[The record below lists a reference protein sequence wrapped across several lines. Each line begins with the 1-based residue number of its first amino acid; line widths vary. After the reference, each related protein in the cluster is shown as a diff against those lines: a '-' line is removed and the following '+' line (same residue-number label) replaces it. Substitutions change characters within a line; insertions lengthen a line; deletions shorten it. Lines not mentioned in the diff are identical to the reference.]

1 MRSGTRRLRRFFTIT
16 LPGCKYGLL
25 SAFTVVFT
33 YTISDFGAPK
43 VIGGNFNVL
52 AVDVFKQVIGQH
64 NFSIGAVVGLLLLV
78 PSIAAF
84 AIDWVVRRRLTANL
98 TTRSV
103 PYAPK
108 PRALF
113 DKLMLAYCA
122 LVCLMLLAV
131 LGMAVYTSLIQLWP
145 YNLTFTLKHYRYA
158 LIDGDYAPAFWNS
171 LTLGAWT
178 ALIGTV
184 FVFCTAYLL
193 EKTRGLG
200 PLRPVLRLLALLSM
214 AVPGLVLGLG
224 YIMFF
229 NHPQNP
235 LNFLYQTMA
244 ILAISTVVHYYT
256 SGHLTAV
263 TALKSLDDEYE
274 AVSAS
279 LKVPFYKTFWRVT
292 VPVCLPAILEIAR
305 YYFVVSISTL
315 SCVVFLYAPHT
326 ILVRGRDHE
335 HGRGRRH
342 RPGGGARHAH
352 RARVGDRL
360 LPVRSHR
367 RHPAVA
373 IAALALQRGEAMKE
387 PILLTPGPLTTS
399 TATKLAMVRDW
410 GSRDTGFIAINRRV
424 REMLLDIAAVRE
436 THVCVPLQG
445 SGTVRGRGD
454 ARHPGAEGTATCS
467 CPRTAPTASASRRSA
482 RSSAAAFTPIDYEER
497 SPSSCGLRRG
507 AEEGSLDYSRG
518 AGALRD
524 QHRVMNPLREV
535 PRIVARHQRS
545 LLVDAMSSFAA
556 LPVEGQFDALVAASG
571 KCLEGPPG
579 MGSH

>member
-1 MRSGTRRLRRFFTIT
+1 MSAVLPAPVAPARFYVADVLVKLLLLLAGLGLAVFLLAPMASIFERAVLDNQGNFVGLHHFATYFATPALARSVWNSVWVSLAVSAVTVPAAFLFAYGLTRSCMPFKGTLRLIALIPLLAPSLLPAIAFIQWFGNQGMAKGLMQSLGIASVYGAPGIILSEVFNCFPHALMILIAALALADGRLYEAADALGTRRLRRFFTIT

-84 AIDWVVRRRLTANL
+84 AVDWVVRRRLTANL

-171 LTLGAWT
+171 LKLGAWT

-326 ILVRGRDHE
+326 IL
-335 HGRGRRH
+335 
-342 RPGGGARHAH
+342 
-352 RARVGDRL
+352 
-360 LPVRSHR
+360 S
-367 RHPAVA
+367 AVA
-373 IAALALQRGEAMKE
+373 IMNMDEAGDIGPAAALGTLTVLASAIVCFLYALIAG
-387 PILLTPGPLTTS
+387 ILL
-399 TATKLAMVRDW
+399 
-410 GSRDTGFIAINRRV
+410 SR
-424 REMLLDIAAVRE
+424 
-436 THVCVPLQG
+436 
-445 SGTVRGRGD
+445 S
-454 ARHPGAEGTATCS
+454 
-467 CPRTAPTASASRRSA
+467 
-482 RSSAAAFTPIDYEER
+482 
-497 SPSSCGLRRG
+497 
-507 AEEGSLDYSRG
+507 
-518 AGALRD
+518 
-524 QHRVMNPLREV
+524 
-535 PRIVARHQRS
+535 QRWR
-545 LLVDAMSSFAA
+545 FN
-556 LPVEGQFDALVAASG
+556 VE
-571 KCLEGPPG
+571 KP
-579 MGSH
+579 

>member
-1 MRSGTRRLRRFFTIT
+1 MSAVLPAPASAVRFHVADVLVKILLLVAGLGLALFLLAPMLAIFMRAVQNNQDEFVGLQHFVAYFATPSLARSVWNSVWVSVVVAAITVPAAFLFAYALTRSCMPLKGTLRLIALIPLLAPSLLPAISFIQWFGNQGALKGLMGGISIYGAPGIILSEIFNCFPHALMILIAALALADGRLYEAADALGTRRLRRFFTIT

-25 SAFTVVFT
+25 SAATVVFT

-78 PSIAAF
+78 PSVVAF
-84 AIDWVVRRRLTANL
+84 GIDWVVRRRLTASL

-103 PYAPK
+103 PFTPK
-108 PRALF
+108 PRKFF
-113 DKLMLAYCA
+113 DGLMLGYCA
-122 LVCLMLLAV
+122 LVCLLLLAV
-131 LGMAVYTSLIQLWP
+131 LGMAVYTSLIHLWP
-145 YNLTFTLKHYRYA
+145 YNLTFTLKHYHYA
-158 LIDGDYAPAFWNS
+158 LVGGDYAPAFFNS
-171 LTLGAWT
+171 LKMGAWT
-178 ALIGTV
+178 AVIGTV

-200 PLRPVLRLLALLSM
+200 PLRPALRLLALLSM

-263 TALKSLDDEYE
+263 TALKALDDEYE
-274 AVSAS
+274 SVSAS

-326 ILVRGRDHE
+326 IL
-335 HGRGRRH
+335 
-342 RPGGGARHAH
+342 
-352 RARVGDRL
+352 
-360 LPVRSHR
+360 S
-367 RHPAVA
+367 AVA
-373 IAALALQRGEAMKE
+373 IMNMDEAGDVGPASALGTLTVLASGLVCVAYALATNV
-387 PILLTPGPLTTS
+387 LL
-399 TATKLAMVRDW
+399 
-410 GSRDTGFIAINRRV
+410 
-424 REMLLDIAAVRE
+424 
-436 THVCVPLQG
+436 
-445 SGTVRGRGD
+445 
-454 ARHPGAEGTATCS
+454 ARTQAW
-467 CPRTAPTASASRRSA
+467 R
-482 RSSAAAFTPIDYEER
+482 F
-497 SPSSCGLRRG
+497 
-507 AEEGSLDYSRG
+507 
-518 AGALRD
+518 
-524 QHRVMNPLREV
+524 NPEK
-535 PRIVARHQRS
+535 S
-545 LLVDAMSSFAA
+545 
-556 LPVEGQFDALVAASG
+556 
-571 KCLEGPPG
+571 
-579 MGSH
+579 

>member
-1 MRSGTRRLRRFFTIT
+1 MSEVFNCFPHALMILIAALALADGRLYEAADALGTRRLRRFFTIT

-25 SAFTVVFT
+25 SAVTVVFT

-78 PSIAAF
+78 PSVVAF
-84 AIDWVVRRRLTANL
+84 AHRLGGAPAPDRQPHRALGAVRAEAARRVRRADARLLRAGMPAAARRARHGGL
-98 TTRSV
+98 HLADPSV
-103 PYAPK
+103 
-108 PRALF
+108 
-113 DKLMLAYCA
+113 
-122 LVCLMLLAV
+122 AV
-131 LGMAVYTSLIQLWP
+131 QPA
-145 YNLTFTLKHYRYA
+145 FTLKHYHYA
-158 LIDGDYAPAFWNS
+158 LVDGDYAPAFWNS
-171 LTLGAWT
+171 LKMGAWT

-200 PLRPVLRLLALLSM
+200 PVRPALRLLALLSM

-263 TALKSLDDEYE
+263 TALKALDDEYE

-326 ILVRGRDHE
+326 ILAAVAIMNMDEAGDIGPASR
-335 HGRGRRH
+335 
-342 RPGGGARHAH
+342 ARHPTVLAS
-352 RARVGDRL
+352 AAGL
-360 LPVRSHR
+360 LPVRS
-367 RHPAVA
+367 
-373 IAALALQRGEAMKE
+373 
-387 PILLTPGPLTTS
+387 
-399 TATKLAMVRDW
+399 
-410 GSRDTGFIAINRRV
+410 
-424 REMLLDIAAVRE
+424 
-436 THVCVPLQG
+436 
-445 SGTVRGRGD
+445 
-454 ARHPGAEGTATCS
+454 
-467 CPRTAPTASASRRSA
+467 RSA
-482 RSSAAAFTPIDYEER
+482 A
-497 SPSSCGLRRG
+497 SCSEIAGL
-507 AEEGSLDYSRG
+507 AP
-518 AGALRD
+518 
-524 QHRVMNPLREV
+524 Q
-535 PRIVARHQRS
+535 
-545 LLVDAMSSFAA
+545 
-556 LPVEGQFDALVAASG
+556 
-571 KCLEGPPG
+571 LEK
-579 MGSH
+579 S

>member
-1 MRSGTRRLRRFFTIT
+1 VSAVLPAPAAPLARFVIADVLVKLLLILAGVGLALFLLAPMLTIFMRAVQDNNGNYVGLVHFASYFSTPALARSVWNSVWVSVAVAAITVPAAFLFAYGLTRSCMPVKGTLRLVALIPLLAPSLLPAIAFIQWFGNQGVLKGPMQALGIDSIYGAPGIILSEVFNCFPHALMILIAALALADGRLYEAADALGTRRLRRFFTIT

-33 YTISDFGAPK
+33 YAISDFGAPK

-52 AVDVFKQVIGQH
+52 AVDVFKQVIGQF

-78 PSIAAF
+78 PSVVAF
-84 AIDWVVRRRLTANL
+84 AVDWVVRRRLTANL
-98 TTRSV
+98 TARSV

-108 PRALF
+108 PRAVF

-122 LVCLMLLAV
+122 LVCLLLLAV
-131 LGMAVYTSLIQLWP
+131 LGMAVYTSLIHLWP
-145 YNLTFTLKHYRYA
+145 YNLSFTLKHYHYA
-158 LIDGDYAPAFWNS
+158 LVGGDYAPAFWNS
-171 LTLGAWT
+171 LKMGAWT
-178 ALIGTV
+178 AVIGTV

-200 PLRPVLRLLALLSM
+200 PLRPALRLLALLSM

-229 NHPQNP
+229 NHPANP

-263 TALKSLDDEYE
+263 TALKALDDEYE

-326 ILVRGRDHE
+326 IL
-335 HGRGRRH
+335 
-342 RPGGGARHAH
+342 A
-352 RARVGDRL
+352 
-360 LPVRSHR
+360 
-367 RHPAVA
+367 AVA
-373 IAALALQRGEAMKE
+373 IMNMDEAGDIGPAAALGT
-387 PILLTPGPLTTS
+387 LTV
-399 TATKLAMVRDW
+399 LASV
-410 GSRDTGFIAINRRV
+410 V
-424 REMLLDIAAVRE
+424 
-436 THVCVPLQG
+436 VC
-445 SGTVRGRGD
+445 
-454 ARHPGAEGTATCS
+454 
-467 CPRTAPTASASRRSA
+467 
-482 RSSAAAFTPIDYEER
+482 
-497 SPSSCGLRRG
+497 
-507 AEEGSLDYSRG
+507 
-518 AGALRD
+518 
-524 QHRVMNPLREV
+524 
-535 PRIVARHQRS
+535 
-545 LLVDAMSSFAA
+545 LVY
-556 LPVEGQFDALVAASG
+556 ALVSG
-571 KCLEGPPG
+571 LLMSRSQAWRFNVEK
-579 MGSH
+579 S